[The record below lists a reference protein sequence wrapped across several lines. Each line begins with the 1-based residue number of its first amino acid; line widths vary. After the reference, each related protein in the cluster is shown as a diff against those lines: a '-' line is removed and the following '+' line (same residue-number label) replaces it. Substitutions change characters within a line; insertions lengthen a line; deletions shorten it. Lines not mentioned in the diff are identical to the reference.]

1 MQLKRLFSTDSV
13 KGTKNY
19 LDIQKKYEIAR
30 TIIYF
35 VISISLFIAGYIST
49 GERLNLLSVVAAL
62 GCLPACK
69 SLVDVIM
76 YLRFKSCSE
85 EASIAIEAHTE
96 DLHCLYDMVF
106 TSYKTNFQVAH
117 IVVCGNTVCGF
128 SEDKSFKENEF
139 YKHIGDIL
147 KLDGHK
153 EVTVKIFT
161 DITKYIN
168 RLEQIRELECEEQL
182 TTSILATLK
191 SVAL

>member
-19 LDIQKKYEIAR
+19 LDTQKKYEIAR
-30 TIIYF
+30 TVLYF
-35 VISISLFIAGYIST
+35 AISISLFIAGYIST

-76 YLRFKSCSE
+76 YLKYKSCSAE
-85 EASIAIEAHTE
+85 ILSKIEPHAE
-96 DLHCLYDMVF
+96 QLHCLYDMVF
-106 TSYKTNFQVAH
+106 TSYKLNFNVGH
-117 IVVCGNTVCGF
+117 MVVCGNTVCGY
-128 SEDKSFKENEF
+128 SEDKNFKENEF

-153 EVTVKIFT
+153 DVTVKVFT
-161 DITKYIN
+161 DMTKYTN
-168 RLEQIRELECEEQL
+168 RLEQIKELECDEIL
-182 TTSILATLK
+182 TSSILSTLK

>member
-19 LDIQKKYEIAR
+19 LDTQKKYEITR
-30 TIIYF
+30 TVLYF
-35 VISISLFIAGYIST
+35 AISLALFIAGYIST

-76 YLRFKSCSE
+76 YLKFKSCSKDSL
-85 EASIAIEAHTE
+85 AVIEPHTT
-96 DLHCLYDMVF
+96 DLYSLYDMIF
-106 TSYKTNFQVAH
+106 TSYKVNFNVGH

-128 SEDKSFKENEF
+128 SEDKNFKENEF

-161 DITKYIN
+161 DITKYTN
-168 RLEQIRELECEEQL
+168 RLEQIKELECDENL
-182 TTSILATLK
+182 TASILSTLK